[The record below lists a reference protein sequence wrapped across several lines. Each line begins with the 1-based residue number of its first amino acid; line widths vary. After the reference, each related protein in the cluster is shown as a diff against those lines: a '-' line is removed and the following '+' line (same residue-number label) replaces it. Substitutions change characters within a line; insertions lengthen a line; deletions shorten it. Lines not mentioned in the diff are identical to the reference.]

1 MAERRIAR
9 LWYRGWP
16 MAALCVSASTV
27 WLITDAWPQA
37 GSTLGSGMAGCLIA
51 AVVCIGVAW
60 RRGWG
65 GVSELAEPALGG
77 ALVLGGPAVGMLLGA
92 AFLDAGSLAIALALT
107 PVLVVVVESVG
118 GAEELTG
125 EGLWPGLAA
134 CCGLLLMLP
143 APSLTDWRNDV
154 ALLLAPVLT
163 GTGCVLFRR
172 SGLGAAEAWKAS
184 AGLAGG
190 GAVFGLG
197 VLAESLS
204 RRGWP
209 VISPAATGV
218 DAVLSLLAVV
228 ALGRLTAAQYSAR
241 YVLVPLAVLLQGVVL
256 LHSVPTWRGVA
267 CGILLAVAGVVLLRP
282 GEERRDSG
290 DGIR

>member
-1 MAERRIAR
+1 LAERRLAR

-16 MAALCVSASTV
+16 MAALCVLASTV
-27 WLITDAWPQA
+27 WLVTDAWPQA

-51 AVVCIGVAW
+51 AAVCIGVAL
-60 RRGWG
+60 RRGLEDA
-65 GVSELAEPALGG
+65 SKLAGPALGG
-77 ALVLGGPAVGMLLGA
+77 ALLLGGPAVGMLLGVG
-92 AFLDAGSLAIALALT
+92 FLDAGSMAIALALT
-107 PVLVVVVESVG
+107 PVVVVVAESVG

-163 GTGCVLFRR
+163 GVGCVVFRR
-172 SGLGAAEAWKAS
+172 SGLGVSVAWKVS

-190 GAVFGLG
+190 GVVFGLG

-204 RRGWP
+204 RRGWS
-209 VISPAATGV
+209 VISPAATGI

-228 ALGRLTAAQYSAR
+228 ALGRLTAAQYSAK
-241 YVLVPLAVLLQGVVL
+241 YVLVPLAVLLEGVLL
-256 LHSVPTWRGVA
+256 LHSVPTWRSVA
-267 CGILLAVAGVVLLRP
+267 CGILLAVAGVVLLR
-282 GEERRDSG
+282 RVDSASAVSP
-290 DGIR
+290 